1 MLFLVIER
9 FRPGKLEAIAERFA
23 RDGRM
28 LPEGLVYHASWV
40 DLPGSRCYQIME
52 APNAELLVIW
62 SRRWA
67 DLIEFEIIPVLESA
81 EFWSRMR
88 RPQP

>member
-9 FRPGKLEAIAERFA
+9 FRPGKLEAIGERFA
-23 RDGRM
+23 HDGRM
-28 LPEGLVYHASWV
+28 LPQGLVYHASWV
-40 DLPGSRCYQIME
+40 DLGGSRCYQIME
-52 APNAELLVIW
+52 APNAELLGIW
-62 SRRWA
+62 TSHWA
-67 DLIEFEIIPVLESA
+67 DLIEFEITPVLESA